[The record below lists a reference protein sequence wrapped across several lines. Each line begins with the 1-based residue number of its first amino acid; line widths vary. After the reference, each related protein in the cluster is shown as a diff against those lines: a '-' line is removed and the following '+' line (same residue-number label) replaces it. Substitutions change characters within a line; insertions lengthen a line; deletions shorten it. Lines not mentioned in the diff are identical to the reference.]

1 MKELYNC
8 LVMGEKNGQNV
19 AKKKQKKR
27 FCKWKS
33 KMKWNEEK
41 KIH

>member
-19 AKKKQKKR
+19 AKKNRKND
-27 FCKWKS
+27 FA
-33 KMKWNEEK
+33 NENRK
-41 KIH
+41 